1 MNLAN
6 INIRLHPHARE
17 RLQERGATES
27 EVIATISG
35 GERFQAKFGRK
46 GFRRNFPFN
55 HFWRGRM
62 YNTKQIEAYAVEEGD
77 GWLVITFIV
86 KFF

>member
-1 MNLAN
+1 
-6 INIRLHPHARE
+6 
-17 RLQERGATES
+17 
-27 EVIATISG
+27 
-35 GERFQAKFGRK
+35 
-46 GFRRNFPFN
+46 
-55 HFWRGRM
+55 M